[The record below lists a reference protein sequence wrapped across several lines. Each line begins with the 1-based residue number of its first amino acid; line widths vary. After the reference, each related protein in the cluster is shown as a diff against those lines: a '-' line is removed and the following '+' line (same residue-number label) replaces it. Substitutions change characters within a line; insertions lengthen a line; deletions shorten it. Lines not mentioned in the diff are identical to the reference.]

1 MAKPSNKSSPAKKN
15 APKASAKV
23 VSEKVSSAKATTA
36 AKTTVQQSRADNALA
51 TKTMTKASA
60 KKSKLGAKSRVPEG
74 GSSKAVTDKATSTKA
89 TQSDTLSAKS
99 PSHVVVTERKLIE
112 KTNGGNG
119 IAWLALLCGL
129 GGLAAGGYAFY
140 QSTLNQQGVGGIV
153 TSMSTQLN
161 TLSASQTQSVDVLD
175 GVTAR
180 VDSIEMRVSDQFL
193 SVETSFTENTALL
206 EQLKAQIS
214 TVEGKEPM
222 ALLEQ
227 TQVLET
233 RSQILQ
239 KQSLASINQ
248 LGAQVGQTVSKWQR
262 QEFLSVLSSVER
274 NLAWTDDTKRAVTNL
289 KMLGTEINSLD
300 SDDFAAVSSA
310 LAVDIAVLEAI
321 EPVDVEA
328 TYQQLASLSSQVAS
342 LTFMQDTN
350 FGAEQPKRESASDSS
365 VGEQEDS
372 TGDKLKAIGKSLLAD
387 IGSMVKVRTVG
398 EAPMALL
405 DANTKF
411 MINEAIRL
419 DLKSAQLALLKRND
433 AVFVAALQSA
443 LETSRLYLDQQSDN
457 VTSWSNTFGG
467 LSSLT
472 LNNTANLTL
481 KSKEAMD
488 RVLSQSSPEVTEGE
502 Q

>member
-1 MAKPSNKSSPAKKN
+1 
-15 APKASAKV
+15 
-23 VSEKVSSAKATTA
+23 
-36 AKTTVQQSRADNALA
+36 
-51 TKTMTKASA
+51 
-60 KKSKLGAKSRVPEG
+60 
-74 GSSKAVTDKATSTKA
+74 
-89 TQSDTLSAKS
+89 
-99 PSHVVVTERKLIE
+99 
-112 KTNGGNG
+112 
-119 IAWLALLCGL
+119 
-129 GGLAAGGYAFY
+129 
-140 QSTLNQQGVGGIV
+140 
-153 TSMSTQLN
+153 
-161 TLSASQTQSVDVLD
+161 
-175 GVTAR
+175 
-180 VDSIEMRVSDQFL
+180 
-193 SVETSFTENTALL
+193 
-206 EQLKAQIS
+206 
-214 TVEGKEPM
+214 GKEPM

>member
-248 LGAQVGQTVSKWQR
+248 LGAQVGQTVSK
-262 QEFLSVLSSVER
+262 
-274 NLAWTDDTKRAVTNL
+274 
-289 KMLGTEINSLD
+289 
-300 SDDFAAVSSA
+300 
-310 LAVDIAVLEAI
+310 
-321 EPVDVEA
+321 
-328 TYQQLASLSSQVAS
+328 
-342 LTFMQDTN
+342 
-350 FGAEQPKRESASDSS
+350 
-365 VGEQEDS
+365 
-372 TGDKLKAIGKSLLAD
+372 
-387 IGSMVKVRTVG
+387 
-398 EAPMALL
+398 
-405 DANTKF
+405 
-411 MINEAIRL
+411 
-419 DLKSAQLALLKRND
+419 
-433 AVFVAALQSA
+433 
-443 LETSRLYLDQQSDN
+443 
-457 VTSWSNTFGG
+457 
-467 LSSLT
+467 
-472 LNNTANLTL
+472 
-481 KSKEAMD
+481 
-488 RVLSQSSPEVTEGE
+488 
-502 Q
+502 